1 MLLFVRLT
9 SIFDWHYLQSE
20 YAWQFQQE
28 KLSAFPAH
36 SKTCVDHLDA
46 DNVVARGLLSLGI
59 NSVTTLIHYVACAS

>member
-28 KLSAFPAH
+28 KLSAFLEH
-36 SKTCVDHLDA
+36 SKTGVDHLDT
-46 DNVVARGLLSLGI
+46 DNVVARG
-59 NSVTTLIHYVACAS
+59 